1 MHAKTLASR
10 GISGFCVLALA
21 LLLASCKIGRDPSYT
36 VGGTVSGL
44 NGAGLVLQN
53 NGGDNLAISAN
64 GAFTFSTPLKKH
76 ASYSVTVLTQPSGQT
91 CTVANGSGSIGGD
104 KVTNVAVTCVS
115 NGFTVGG
122 TVSGLTGTG
131 LVLQN
136 NGGNDRAI
144 SVNGAFTFSAT
155 LANAA
160 TYSVTVLT
168 PPSGQGCSVANGSGS
183 IAGANVTNV
192 SVACAAPPA
201 APILSLGFGV
211 KELKFTWPA
220 VGGADF
226 YRLLENPDGV
236 SGYSQVATNIAA
248 LSYNHSIPVHR
259 RLNASYIVE
268 ACNIGGCTP
277 SFAQTLGPN
286 SLTQAI
292 GYFKAS
298 NTGVGDQFGFSVAL
312 SGDGN
317 TLAVGAPN
325 EDSSST
331 GINSAPNE
339 LAANAGAVYVF
350 TKSAGSWLQQ
360 AYVKA
365 SNAGANASFGISVA
379 LSGDGNTLAV
389 GARSE
394 ASSTTGINSTPDQ
407 SAPSAG
413 AVYVFTRTT
422 GNWSQQAYV
431 KASNTE
437 SGDFFGSAV
446 ALSGDGNTLAVGAVF
461 ESSALIGVTPGIV
474 NEATAGNAAFFAG
487 AVYVYARIAGSWS
500 QQAYVKA
507 SNTESAD
514 LFGNSVA
521 LSGDGSTLA
530 VGAPLEDSSLTGV
543 FPGSVN
549 ETTSGNAATNSGAV
563 YVYTRNAGTWSQQ
576 AYVKASNTGE
586 GDNFGNSVALS
597 GDGNTLAVG
606 APFEDSSSTG
616 INSTPNESATDAGAA
631 YVYSRSA
638 GTWSQQAYVKASNA
652 GAGDNFGTSIALSG
666 DGNALAVG
674 APLEDGGGTGIGS
687 TPDELA
693 IDAGAAYFY
702 TRSTGTWS
710 QQTYVKASNPDTLDN
725 FGTSVALNSD
735 GNTLAVGAKLED
747 GSSTGIGGTPDNS
760 AANAGAVYLY

>member
-1 MHAKTLASR
+1 MHAKTLVAR
-10 GISGFCVLALA
+10 GISGICVLALA
-21 LLLASCKIGRDPSYT
+21 LLLASCKIGRDPTHT

-44 NGAGLVLQN
+44 TGTGLVLQN

-64 GAFTFSTPLKKH
+64 GAFTFSTALKKH

-91 CTVANGSGSIGGD
+91 CTVTNGSGSIGGD

-122 TVSGLTGTG
+122 AVSGLTGTG

-136 NGGNDRAI
+136 NGGNNLAI
-144 SVNGAFTFSAT
+144 TADGPFTFSPL
-155 LANAA
+155 LASGAS
-160 TYSVTVLT
+160 YSVTVLT
-168 PPSGQGCSVANGSGS
+168 QPSGQGCSVANGSGS

-211 KELKFTWPA
+211 KELRFTWPA

-248 LSYNHSIPVHR
+248 LRYSHTIPVHR

-277 SFAQTLGPN
+277 SFAQTLGIN
-286 SLTQAI
+286 SLTRAI

-298 NTGVGDQFGFSVAL
+298 NTGVGDQFGISVAL

-350 TKSAGSWLQQ
+350 TKSAGTWLQQ

-365 SNAGANASFGISVA
+365 SNAGANAAFGISVA

-413 AVYVFTRTT
+413 AVYVFTRTA

-461 ESSALIGVTPGIV
+461 ESSALTGVTAGIV

-576 AYVKASNTGE
+576 AYVKASNTG
-586 GDNFGNSVALS
+586 
-597 GDGNTLAVG
+597 
-606 APFEDSSSTG
+606 
-616 INSTPNESATDAGAA
+616 
-631 YVYSRSA
+631 
-638 GTWSQQAYVKASNA
+638 
-652 GAGDNFGTSIALSG
+652 AGDNFGTSVALSG

-687 TPDELA
+687 TPDKSA
-693 IDAGAAYFY
+693 TDAGAAYFY

-735 GNTLAVGAKLED
+735 GNTLAVGAQLED
-747 GSSTGIGGTPDNS
+747 GSSTGIDGTPDNS
-760 AANAGAVYLY
+760 AANSGAVYLY